1 MQRTIEI
8 YDQDAY
14 RAKTESKF
22 CPGIFFEEVYKR
34 TDAIVCDIIE
44 QMEIYSEDSTKH
56 GHKAKYR
63 GMGNN
68 IVVFCADRG
77 QGKTSAMQSYA
88 AYLQNRSSVDKQFFT
103 KNSAVDRAHFI
114 VLDPIDPSSLDSG
127 ESIIRVLVSRLFL
140 EFSDIAEKDKF
151 PYKDEISFRK
161 EKDDILKAFQNCYEN
176 IDYLQ
181 KGTYRETY
189 DLETLAQLGNSAEL
203 KRNLYTLV
211 KHFLDVVLCE
221 NDNKASYLVVQ
232 IDDADLSMGDIFK
245 ICDDIRNYFSIP
257 NIIVMMATNYAQ
269 LELAICQ
276 RYMKQYEH
284 LIRLQERAGFEEEC
298 NRMAFRYLEKML
310 PAGHR
315 VVLPSVDVM
324 MHENADLLKLLYY
337 RYRKER
343 APEEASFVEIFASEI
358 DCGSEE
364 SQCRNMQQQL
374 IKILYMK
381 TGIIL
386 LERSG
391 EIHPMLP
398 HTLRELTHFIK
409 LLDDME
415 RIDQRKAFSERKST
429 EIEKWKRNLD
439 ILKRYFL
446 NYWCGTHLSYRQ
458 QKLMEEIDSAN
469 RRKESVCQSIRKY
482 IGSGMEAAESR
493 PVTYRDIIRLLEAEG
508 LKDESILQNAIF
520 FYYTIVLN
528 EWFVR
533 AAESPNQLG
542 LIAEFTGNPLD
553 VSMKSGGADKY
564 NILQFDFEGERIRE
578 YVQDELTNTLNA
590 AWLSLFCADVSD
602 NIEKPIE
609 EGRLTGEREVK
620 LRFDLFRPVMA
631 MLDSAT
637 GLTKSSEKR
646 AGDSS
651 ASDSDEDKNSQ
662 EQYLNSNVG
671 HLISAK
677 NVIANY
683 DIQSWVRR
691 KIQKKI
697 DEWEKGDER
706 RIDKIWEEFY
716 EIIDSWVDN
725 EPYLAEESTLR
736 NVCFGENLGNST
748 IGDIVFLCND
758 DNRKK
763 YIQEYRKHLSA
774 LINRA
779 IDKASALQK
788 KAEEE
793 AAEVSLKQMIGE
805 IKSYPANREIIL
817 SMEGKQPSGQFL
829 QKIAD
834 LNVLI
839 EIRQQFEA
847 ECNILLES
855 QKEDEESVPLK
866 TRIDTFLFRVRRY
879 KKQLR
884 WIPVL

>member
-1 MQRTIEI
+1 
-8 YDQDAY
+8 
-14 RAKTESKF
+14 
-22 CPGIFFEEVYKR
+22 
-34 TDAIVCDIIE
+34 
-44 QMEIYSEDSTKH
+44 
-56 GHKAKYR
+56 
-63 GMGNN
+63 
-68 IVVFCADRG
+68 
-77 QGKTSAMQSYA
+77 
-88 AYLQNRSSVDKQFFT
+88 
-103 KNSAVDRAHFI
+103 
-114 VLDPIDPSSLDSG
+114 
-127 ESIIRVLVSRLFL
+127 
-140 EFSDIAEKDKF
+140 
-151 PYKDEISFRK
+151 
-161 EKDDILKAFQNCYEN
+161 
-176 IDYLQ
+176 
-181 KGTYRETY
+181 
-189 DLETLAQLGNSAEL
+189 
-203 KRNLYTLV
+203 
-211 KHFLDVVLCE
+211 
-221 NDNKASYLVVQ
+221 
-232 IDDADLSMGDIFK
+232 
-245 ICDDIRNYFSIP
+245 
-257 NIIVMMATNYAQ
+257 
-269 LELAICQ
+269 
-276 RYMKQYEH
+276 
-284 LIRLQERAGFEEEC
+284 
-298 NRMAFRYLEKML
+298 
-310 PAGHR
+310 
-315 VVLPSVDVM
+315 
-324 MHENADLLKLLYY
+324 
-337 RYRKER
+337 
-343 APEEASFVEIFASEI
+343 
-358 DCGSEE
+358 
-364 SQCRNMQQQL
+364 
-374 IKILYMK
+374 
-381 TGIIL
+381 
-386 LERSG
+386 
-391 EIHPMLP
+391 MLP

-493 PVTYRDIIRLLEAEG
+493 PVTYRDIMRLLEAEG

-528 EWFVR
+528 KWFVR

-542 LIAEFTGNPLD
+542 LITEFTGNPLD

-620 LRFDLFRPVMA
+620 LRFDLFRPVLA

-651 ASDSDEDKNSQ
+651 ASDSDEEKNSQ
-662 EQYLNSNVG
+662 EQYLNGNVG

-866 TRIDTFLFRVRRY
+866 TRIDTFLFRLRRY

-884 WIPVL
+884 WIPAL